1 MPPIQ
6 DWSMR
11 WGLVYVES
19 KSRPFTNNNQ
29 SLNFLMT
36 LPIFVFILMVVLKVV
51 EINDSVAMLRKKL
64 EEAEEAKTVLLQA
77 RKSLRQD
84 IRFPSLSVFDNLPF
98 KSLEGRNGFWFQT
111 TLRENCWGDITLI
124 SLFNNYDFNHL
135 EIIAMMIYDSDD
147 QDQGDVVEDRRR
159 KMPRSKIEV
168 PLQPAVWEGL
178 LF

>member
-1 MPPIQ
+1 MMPPIQ

-84 IRFPSLSVFDNLPF
+84 IRFHFLIVFDNLPF
-98 KSLEGRNGFWFQT
+98 FEILTRTKWWLIPNNHK
-111 TLRENCWGDITLI
+111 REYH
-124 SLFNNYDFNHL
+124 SDF
-135 EIIAMMIYDSDD
+135 S
-147 QDQGDVVEDRRR
+147 
-159 KMPRSKIEV
+159 
-168 PLQPAVWEGL
+168 
-178 LF
+178 F

>member
-1 MPPIQ
+1 MMRPIQ

-19 KSRPFTNNNQ
+19 KSRPFTNNNL
-29 SLNFLMT
+29 SLNFLMA
-36 LPIFVFILMVVLKVV
+36 LPIFVFILMVVRKVV

-98 KSLEGRNGFWFQT
+98 FLN
-111 TLRENCWGDITLI
+111 
-124 SLFNNYDFNHL
+124 
-135 EIIAMMIYDSDD
+135 
-147 QDQGDVVEDRRR
+147 
-159 KMPRSKIEV
+159 P
-168 PLQPAVWEGL
+168 
-178 LF
+178 

>member
-1 MPPIQ
+1 MMPPIQ

-29 SLNFLMT
+29 SSNFLMT
-36 LPIFVFILMVVLKVV
+36 LPIFVFILMVMLKVV

-84 IRFPSLSVFDNLPF
+84 IRL
-98 KSLEGRNGFWFQT
+98 
-111 TLRENCWGDITLI
+111 
-124 SLFNNYDFNHL
+124 
-135 EIIAMMIYDSDD
+135 
-147 QDQGDVVEDRRR
+147 
-159 KMPRSKIEV
+159 
-168 PLQPAVWEGL
+168 
-178 LF
+178 

>member
-1 MPPIQ
+1 MMPPIQ

-19 KSRPFTNNNQ
+19 NSRPFTNNNQ

-36 LPIFVFILMVVLKVV
+36 LPIFVFILMVVYKVV

-64 EEAEEAKTVLLQA
+64 EEAEEAKTVLLKA

-98 KSLEGRNGFWFQT
+98 F
-111 TLRENCWGDITLI
+111 
-124 SLFNNYDFNHL
+124 
-135 EIIAMMIYDSDD
+135 
-147 QDQGDVVEDRRR
+147 
-159 KMPRSKIEV
+159 
-168 PLQPAVWEGL
+168 
-178 LF
+178 

>member
-1 MPPIQ
+1 MMPPIQ

-19 KSRPFTNNNQ
+19 KSRLFTNNNQ
-29 SLNFLMT
+29 SLNILMT

-84 IRFPSLSVFDNLPF
+84 IRFPSLSVFDR
-98 KSLEGRNGFWFQT
+98 GRG
-111 TLRENCWGDITLI
+111 RMKRG
-124 SLFNNYDFNHL
+124 
-135 EIIAMMIYDSDD
+135 
-147 QDQGDVVEDRRR
+147 
-159 KMPRSKIEV
+159 
-168 PLQPAVWEGL
+168 
-178 LF
+178 

>member
-1 MPPIQ
+1 MMPPIQ

-11 WGLVYVES
+11 WGLVDVES
-19 KSRPFTNNNQ
+19 KSRPLTNNNQ

-36 LPIFVFILMVVLKVV
+36 LPIFVFILMVVVKVV

-98 KSLEGRNGFWFQT
+98 F
-111 TLRENCWGDITLI
+111 
-124 SLFNNYDFNHL
+124 
-135 EIIAMMIYDSDD
+135 
-147 QDQGDVVEDRRR
+147 
-159 KMPRSKIEV
+159 
-168 PLQPAVWEGL
+168 
-178 LF
+178 

>member
-1 MPPIQ
+1 MMPPIQ

-29 SLNFLMT
+29 SLNFLLT
-36 LPIFVFILMVVLKVV
+36 VPIFAFILMVVLKVV

-64 EEAEEAKTVLLQA
+64 EEAEEAKTVLLKA

-98 KSLEGRNGFWFQT
+98 
-111 TLRENCWGDITLI
+111 
-124 SLFNNYDFNHL
+124 L
-135 EIIAMMIYDSDD
+135 EIL
-147 QDQGDVVEDRRR
+147 RRTKWLLIHNNHIR
-159 KMPRSKIEV
+159 
-168 PLQPAVWEGL
+168 GL
-178 LF
+178 LKKYVSL

>member
-1 MPPIQ
+1 MMPPIQ

-19 KSRPFTNNNQ
+19 KSRPFTHNHQ
-29 SLNFLMT
+29 SLNFLLT

-98 KSLEGRNGFWFQT
+98 FLN
-111 TLRENCWGDITLI
+111 
-124 SLFNNYDFNHL
+124 
-135 EIIAMMIYDSDD
+135 
-147 QDQGDVVEDRRR
+147 
-159 KMPRSKIEV
+159 P
-168 PLQPAVWEGL
+168 
-178 LF
+178 

>member
-1 MPPIQ
+1 MMRPIQ

-98 KSLEGRNGFWFQT
+98 FYRTQ
-111 TLRENCWGDITLI
+111 
-124 SLFNNYDFNHL
+124 
-135 EIIAMMIYDSDD
+135 
-147 QDQGDVVEDRRR
+147 V
-159 KMPRSKIEV
+159 RS
-168 PLQPAVWEGL
+168 
-178 LF
+178 